1 MNCIDCPELNDIN
14 SFLEIMI
21 EKVLEEVY
29 WDQKEESS
37 NDFIVKLKD
46 SKSFKI
52 FYKYYNKELFYTV
65 EKV

>member
-1 MNCIDCPELNDIN
+1 
-14 SFLEIMI
+14 
-21 EKVLEEVY
+21 LEEVY